1 MLYCEITNNHNFMNT
16 TTDKHYSEFISA
28 KKLIWPVLSTLV
40 VILVILGAYY
50 QTTLGMIATWWRS
63 ETYAHGF
70 LIFPFSA
77 YMLWSKRDSISS
89 VAIQPNYWILLI
101 LCGLGAIWLIAR
113 LASVQV
119 VEQYAL
125 IAMIPV
131 IVGVI
136 LGHRMFLATAF
147 PILYLFFAVP
157 FGDVLIP
164 PLIDFTADFTVGAL
178 QLTGIPVYREGT
190 FFSLPSGNWSVV
202 EACSGLRYLIA
213 SVTLGTLYAYLT
225 YNSYT
230 RRFWFILLAIIVPI
244 IANGIRAYLIVMT
257 GHLSDMQLAVGVDHL
272 IYGWIFFGVVM
283 LLLFWLGS
291 FWREDQAQELK
302 KEMRAD
308 HTFEKGASLAS
319 ISVVTVA
326 SLLVAL
332 IWPTYAAYLEQHNT
346 LNIEPVIK
354 ISLPFG
360 NSKNAHFNVQDWE
373 PIYIGTP
380 IKVRRVYSY
389 NGKPV
394 RLYVTYYY
402 NQTQDNE
409 LINSGNYLGQEGNDK
424 IWRVIDETEQNIIFD
439 AKEVTVTQ
447 NRLHTHQEKLLVWRW
462 FWVNGEETANPFLAK
477 ALLSKNK
484 LFNEG
489 DMGAEIVVATPYE
502 DQPSEA
508 VPVLQQFIKQS
519 LSAIRDGLVH
529 AHR

>member
-1 MLYCEITNNHNFMNT
+1 MNT
-16 TTDKHYSEFISA
+16 TDTQYSGLISA
-28 KKLIWPVLSTLV
+28 NKLTQAVLSTFIVIV
-40 VILVILGAYY
+40 VIFGAYY
-50 QTTLGMIATWWRS
+50 QTTLDMVTTWWRS

-77 YMLWSKRDSISS
+77 YMLWNKRDSISS

-147 PILYLFFAVP
+147 PLLYLFFAVP

-164 PLIDFTADFTVGAL
+164 PLIDFTSDFTVGAL

-225 YNSYT
+225 YISYT

-257 GHLSDMQLAVGVDHL
+257 GHFSGMKLAVGVDHL
-272 IYGWIFFGVVM
+272 IYGWVFFGLVM

-291 FWREDQAQELK
+291 FWREDQIDEIKDKDAINPVK
-302 KEMRAD
+302 IYKETPLTTIIFAACI
-308 HTFEKGASLAS
+308 TLFIALA
-319 ISVVTVA
+319 
-326 SLLVAL
+326 
-332 IWPTYAAYLEQHNT
+332 WPAYAVYLE
-346 LNIEPVIK
+346 
-354 ISLPFG
+354 
-360 NSKNAHFNVQDWE
+360 KNNVQDINPQINIALSLNSAQDMSINVPVWE
-373 PIYIGTP
+373 PKYIGTP
-380 IKVRRVYSY
+380 IKDRQIYLY
-389 NGKPV
+389 KGKPV

-409 LINSGNYLGQEGNDK
+409 LINSGNLLGQKGDVNT
-424 IWRVIDETEQNIIFD
+424 WRIIDETERNVSFD
-439 AKEVTVTQ
+439 LKEVTVTQ
-447 NRLHTHQEKLLVWRW
+447 NLLHTQREKLLVWRW
-462 FWVNGEETANPFLAK
+462 FWINGEETANPFLAK
-477 ALLSKNK
+477 ALLSMNK

-489 DMGAEIVVATPYE
+489 DMGAEIIVAAPYE
-502 DQPSEA
+502 DRPSEA
-508 VPVLQQFIKQS
+508 VPVLQQFIKES
-519 LSAIRDGLVH
+519 LPAIRDGLVH
-529 AHR
+529 AYR